1 MIKIHILF
9 ALLLLSC
16 TPASAAK
23 PNIVLLLADDLGY
36 RDLTCFGGLNPTP
49 NLDALA
55 AGGIRLTHFHAASAV
70 CTPTRAS
77 ILTGRY
83 PLRFDI
89 RRHFRDGPEHLPR
102 GTVTLARLLQQAGY
116 QTGHVGKWHLGGLHV
131 GPDGRRLE
139 NMPGPK
145 EHGFDFY
152 QCQIEQQPVRGRMGR
167 ERVLFRQGG
176 TCLIRNGAAVP
187 ETDLYYPKHFTD
199 ANGDYAVE
207 LIRRFAEQERPFFLN
222 VWWLVP
228 HKPYEPAP
236 EPHWS
241 ATAAEGISDDQH
253 RFRSMVRHM
262 DTKIGRIVTVLREL
276 GLLNDTLILFTSD
289 NGGAY
294 EANIGRLKGGKTD
307 LHGGGLRVPLI
318 AYWPGLIPAGATSDA
333 VASTI
338 DLLPTICEAAGVQL
352 TANLPI
358 DGVSLL
364 GHLTEQKTLGRRD
377 LFWQLD
383 LYKHLQR
390 HYPKPKPFAT
400 EVMRFGP
407 WKLLS
412 LDGKPVELFNIH
424 QDPLEKTNLLEADR
438 DRAKAMGAR
447 VRQWL
452 AEPRQSWKDD
462 VARLNPNGKSRLT
475 GDP

>member
-1 MIKIHILF
+1 MIKTSISFAILF
-9 ALLLLSC
+9 FCCAG
-16 TPASAAK
+16 ASAAR
-23 PNIVLLLADDLGY
+23 PNVVLLVADDLGY
-36 RDLTCFGGLNPTP
+36 RDLRCFGGFNSTP

-55 AGGIRLTHFHAASAV
+55 ESGMRMTQFYAASAV

-89 RRHFRDGPEHLPR
+89 RQHFSDGPEHLPR

-116 QTGHVGKWHLGGLHV
+116 QTGHIGKWHLGGLHV

-139 NMPGPK
+139 SIPGPK
-145 EHGFDFY
+145 EHGFDLY
-152 QCQIEQQPVRGRMGR
+152 QCQIEQQPLRGQMGR
-167 ERVLFRQGG
+167 QRVLFRQGG
-176 TCLIRNGAAVP
+176 TCLIRNGTAVP
-187 ETDLYYPKHFTD
+187 ESDPYYSKHFTD

-207 LIRRFAEQERPFFLN
+207 LIRRFAEHERPFFLN

-228 HKPYEPAP
+228 HQPYEPAP

-262 DTKIGRIVTVLREL
+262 DAKIGEIVATLREL
-276 GLLNDTLILFTSD
+276 GLLDDTLIIFTSD
-289 NGGAY
+289 NGGAF
-294 EANIGRLKGGKTD
+294 ESNIGKLKGGKTD
-307 LHGGGLRVPLI
+307 LHEGGLRVPLV
-318 AYWPGLIPAGATSDA
+318 AQWPGHIPPGATSDSM
-333 VASTI
+333 ASTV
-338 DLLPTICEAAGVQL
+338 DLLPTICQAAGVRL
-352 TANLPI
+352 PTNLSI

-364 GHLTEQKTLGRRD
+364 DHMTDQEPLCQRE

-383 LYKHLQR
+383 LYNHLQR
-390 HYPKPKPFAT
+390 HYAKPKPYAT
-400 EVMRFGP
+400 EVMRSGP

-412 LDGKPVELFNIH
+412 WDGNPVELFNLE
-424 QDPLEKTNLLEADR
+424 QDTLEQTNLLEAEF
-438 DRAKAMGAR
+438 DRAKAMAAR
-447 VRQWL
+447 VRRWL

-462 VARLNPNGKSRLT
+462 VPE
-475 GDP
+475 D